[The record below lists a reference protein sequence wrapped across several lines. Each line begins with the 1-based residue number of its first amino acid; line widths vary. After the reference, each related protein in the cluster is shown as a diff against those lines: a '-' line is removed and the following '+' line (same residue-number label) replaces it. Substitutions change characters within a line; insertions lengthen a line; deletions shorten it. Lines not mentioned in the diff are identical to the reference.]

1 MFNKEDALIP
11 FDTSP
16 LTFGP
21 WLVFA
26 PHADDETFGMGG
38 TLLKAKEEGVE
49 THLVVLTDGSM
60 GGNSSDIVETRI
72 REVQQAAE
80 ILGFQSLQHW
90 GEPDRLLEAS
100 EILVEKAFTLISKLQ
115 PASVFFPAPLEIH
128 PDHRTAALLVW
139 NALRMVADAD
149 IEFRPIAYE
158 IGVQNPI
165 NLLINVTEQISVKKE
180 VMQIYASQNQENN
193 YPELVLALDKGRTFS
208 LPQNVQFAEGF
219 YCYELRDLDFTL
231 DEITHEVIDRYQR
244 LS

>member
-16 LTFGP
+16 LPFGP

-100 EILVEKAFTLISKLQ
+100 E
-115 PASVFFPAPLEIH
+115 
-128 PDHRTAALLVW
+128 
-139 NALRMVADAD
+139 N
-149 IEFRPIAYE
+149 
-158 IGVQNPI
+158 
-165 NLLINVTEQISVKKE
+165 
-180 VMQIYASQNQENN
+180 
-193 YPELVLALDKGRTFS
+193 LVL
-208 LPQNVQFAEGF
+208 
-219 YCYELRDLDFTL
+219 
-231 DEITHEVIDRYQR
+231 
-244 LS
+244 